1 VSSAPLRTAVVGF
14 GTAGRVFHAP
24 LLAAL
29 PEFEVTAVVTRDQ
42 GRAAEVARLHPG
54 ARVVGSVAELDALD
68 LDVVVVAS
76 PPALHVEHAA
86 AALRAGRHV
95 VVDKP
100 FAPTA
105 AAAQEL
111 LDLAAASSGR
121 LTVFQNR
128 RYDGDFRTVRR
139 LVAEGAL
146 GRVLR
151 FESRFEWFKP
161 VDRAGWKSS
170 GPGSG
175 ILLDLG
181 THLVDQAVQ
190 LFGPVVELSA
200 ELAVWREGVEAVD
213 DAVLTLRHQQGT
225 VSCLRMSALTA
236 QPGDRFRVLGDRA
249 AYVKHSLDPQEAQL
263 AGGVA
268 PADLGIDPE
277 EAWGLLGVPGALQ
290 RVPTE
295 RGAYLDFYRDLAHA
309 VRTGSALPV
318 DPEDAVAV
326 LRLLETAAAS
336 PVHRT
341 VKELIP

>member
-1 VSSAPLRTAVVGF
+1 VIGF

-111 LDLAAASSGR
+111 LDLAAASPGR

-146 GRVLR
+146 GRVLGS
-151 FESRFEWFKP
+151 SR
-161 VDRAGWKSS
+161 ASS
-170 GPGSG
+170 GSSPS
-175 ILLDLG
+175 
-181 THLVDQAVQ
+181 T
-190 LFGPVVELSA
+190 
-200 ELAVWREGVEAVD
+200 
-213 DAVLTLRHQQGT
+213 
-225 VSCLRMSALTA
+225 
-236 QPGDRFRVLGDRA
+236 
-249 AYVKHSLDPQEAQL
+249 
-263 AGGVA
+263 A
-268 PADLGIDPE
+268 PAGRAPVRGR
-277 EAWGLLGVPGALQ
+277 ASCSTSAPTSSTRRCSCSGRSSSCPPSWPCGA
-290 RVPTE
+290 R
-295 RGAYLDFYRDLAHA
+295 
-309 VRTGSALPV
+309 
-318 DPEDAVAV
+318 
-326 LRLLETAAAS
+326 AS
-336 PVHRT
+336 RRST
-341 VKELIP
+341 TRC